1 MPTIHQPDASEI
13 RIETDECGFELHLTD
28 SDGDTHV
35 FNIQAAAVDLLS
47 AVERTI
53 APWHREGMAVLAE
66 WRAAG
71 AFSAYDPSD
80 AYDLS
85 DPKHPAFHSVHAD
98 HYDAREGK

>member
-1 MPTIHQPDASEI
+1 MPTIHHLDA
-13 RIETDECGFELHLTD
+13 ETISVESDECGFELHVTD
-28 SDGDTHV
+28 TDGDVHV

-53 APWHREGMAVLAE
+53 APWHREGMAVYAE

-85 DPKHPAFHSVHAD
+85 DPKHPRYHSVHAD
-98 HYDAREGK
+98 MWDARAGK